1 MENAV
6 KGQTYFVTEYG
17 AKIQDRQFYSLYRAK
32 YLGKQIGCN
41 TYMILTNINWIGE
54 NRINKGVSMLSQ
66 CRIAKMESLKDITNE
81 MLPNSLL
88 MKIDDYL

>member
-17 AKIQDRQFYSLYRAK
+17 AKIQGRQFYSLYRAK
-32 YLGKQIGCN
+32 YLGKQIGCS
-41 TYMILTNINWIGE
+41 TYVILTNRNWIGE
-54 NRINKGVSMLSQ
+54 KRINKGVSMLSH

-81 MLPNSLL
+81 MLPNDML
-88 MKIDDYL
+88 MKIDEYL